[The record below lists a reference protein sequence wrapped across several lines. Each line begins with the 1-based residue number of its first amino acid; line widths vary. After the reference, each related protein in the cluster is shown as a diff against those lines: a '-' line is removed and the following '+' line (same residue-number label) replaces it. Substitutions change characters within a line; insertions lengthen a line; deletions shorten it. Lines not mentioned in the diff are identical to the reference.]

1 VAQEPWYRG
10 VPTVEAKLQVSE
22 DASHRIAWR
31 RGRFVLLDHPDPS
44 GEMALA
50 ALGGELCPCFELR
63 EAWRTADFD
72 TAWQSTGWFFDPAD
86 VLREYRLHRERMRNL
101 RLRVPGNTSP
111 GGIQLARPGGRSW
124 FSTTR
129 GTRVSDVEAIHG
141 ELVRRLRERLF
152 GSLPTPF
159 LERLA
164 FGMVVRGLRASES
177 VSGMA
182 RIRLREFVLDAVVRC
197 VRAWGPT
204 KQRQLPVD
212 IELWLTNRVA
222 PQLVGLV
229 EPHLGYVE
237 AVLPSR
243 WLVAVH
249 ARGLA
254 VVDDCFV
261 LDATLDHATGGR
273 VEAVHFERTSPA
285 GWTPVQRTMQ
295 VRRTRT
301 TWHLT

>member
-1 VAQEPWYRG
+1 VAHEPWYRG

-22 DASHRIAWR
+22 DATHRIAWR
-31 RGRFVLLDHPDPS
+31 RGRFVLLDHPDPT

-50 ALGGELCPCFELR
+50 ALGAELCPCFELR
-63 EAWRTADFD
+63 EAWRSADHEM
-72 TAWQSTGWFFDPAD
+72 AWQSTGWFSDPTD
-86 VLREYRLHRERMRNL
+86 VLREYRLHRDRMRKL
-101 RLRVPGNTSP
+101 RLRMPSSQPPSGLKAT
-111 GGIQLARPGGRSW
+111 RPGGRW

-129 GTRVSDVEAIHG
+129 GIRAPELDMMKN
-141 ELVRRLRERLF
+141 ELVKRMRERLF
-152 GSLPTPF
+152 GSLPTPL

-164 FGMVVRGLRASES
+164 FGMVVRDLRARES

-212 IELWLTNRVA
+212 VDLWLTDRVA

-261 LDATLDHATGGR
+261 LDAILDHATCGT
-273 VEAVHFERTSPA
+273 VEAVHFERTSSA

-295 VRRTRT
+295 IRRTRT
-301 TWHLT
+301 TWHLA